1 MAIYTGSP
9 ILDPDLLFYYAGA
22 SGTEPLGNAGANLV
36 VDYTNKLIWVKP
48 VSGLGTDGVTIKC
61 VYSKLKELWKS
72 DATLIKFPFPMLPIT
87 DEQFELINDW
97 NFDKSGTGSTYT
109 PNLLRTGGWAV
120 KPSAGGTKE
129 EWAGVIT
136 LGNLATTTD
145 QVYFAQSSSAQAPT
159 TSFTLTSYVNQ
170 AVNTYVSGGP
180 DNRGYLKLFC
190 REYPNKLYASSTL
203 TDIGVS
209 TMTYQ
214 AYRFPLSTATDLKA
228 INTNPTTGVYAGMSI
243 KWESAPVTATID
255 AGPGRPFMVT
265 IDASGGTAQ
274 QVYEYVQNKLKHGV
288 VTDIDAG
295 TGVKYGEVTP
305 DLLKFVGD
313 TLYTVYQ
320 TNGASG
326 VWINNISPTDKNSV
340 YFYDNT
346 NTQRA
351 YPYQAVLR
359 IQFGDNVITDAAN
372 AKFFVFF
379 SNNYGTTSAL
389 LVNDALSVPMTAVV
403 NTVTNYATNKYV
415 DLTFDYDGNNQ
426 GGRTIGTDA
435 PVTAVCIGLS
445 ASQYVKATGTIT
457 KSKSNSISLVSSLER
472 NYQNPP

>member
-1 MAIYTGSP
+1 MAIYTGNP
-9 ILDPDLLFYYAGA
+9 ILDPDLLFYHAGA
-22 SGTEPLGNAGANLV
+22 SGTEPKGTTGANIV
-36 VDYTNKLIWVKP
+36 VDYTNKIIFLKP
-48 VSGLGTDGVTIKC
+48 VSGLGTDGVTLKC
-61 VYSKLKELWKS
+61 VYSKLKELWKNDS
-72 DATLIKFPFPMLPIT
+72 TLIKFPFPMLPIT

-97 NFDKSGTGSTYT
+97 NFDKSGSGSTFT

-120 KPSAGGTKE
+120 KPSAGGTLE
-129 EWAGVIT
+129 EWAGIIT
-136 LGNLATTTD
+136 LGNLAATTD
-145 QVYFAQSSSAQAPT
+145 QVYYAQSSSAMAPT

-180 DNRGYLKLFC
+180 DKRSYLKLFC

-203 TDIGVS
+203 DDIGVTS
-209 TMTYQ
+209 NMTYQ
-214 AYRFPLSTATDLKA
+214 CYRFPLSTATDLKA
-228 INTNPTTGVYAGMSI
+228 INSNPTTGVYANMSI
-243 KWESAPVTATID
+243 KWNTAPVTAQID
-255 AGPGRPFMVT
+255 AGPARPFMVT

-274 QVYEYVQNKLKHGV
+274 EVYEFVQYKLRHGV
-288 VTDIDAG
+288 VSDIDTG
-295 TGVKYGEVTP
+295 TGIKYGEVTP

-313 TLYTVYQ
+313 TLYTIYQ

-326 VWINNISPTDKNSV
+326 VWINNISPVDKNSV

-346 NTQRA
+346 TTQRA

-359 IQFGDNVITDAAN
+359 LQFGDNVITDATN

-389 LVNDALSVPMTAVV
+389 IVNDASSTPMSALVSTVPA
-403 NTVTNYATNKYV
+403 YATNKYV
-415 DLTFDYDGNNQ
+415 DLTFDYDGNVQ
-426 GGRTIGTDA
+426 GGRSAGTDA

-445 ASQYVKATGTIT
+445 TSQYVKATGTIT

-472 NYQNPP
+472 NYQNP